1 MPEKH
6 SSKPTTSQKSFFG
19 LPRPIIFAHRG
30 ASGMYPENTLPS
42 FQAAV
47 EIGAHVLETDTRIT
61 KDGIPVLTHDE
72 SLLRTTGVDAHVED
86 LTLKELKDIDA
97 GHSFS
102 PDGGNTHP
110 FRGTGIQVPT
120 LEEFVRAF
128 PNIPVNMEIKVGTER
143 SARIVLDVL
152 ESNNALDRFL
162 LASVL
167 PDAMRYIQ
175 ANTPS
180 ALTGA
185 CKEDVLRVL
194 FRSARCDRKSR
205 EYPFTALQV
214 PERQSIIPVVTRR
227 FISYAHRNG
236 VHVHVWTINEE
247 SDMRRLFDMGV
258 DGIFTDFPEQ
268 ALAIRAESARI
279 K

>member
-1 MPEKH
+1 MSNTH
-6 SSKPTTSQKSFFG
+6 GSRPTIPLKSFFG

-30 ASGMYPENTLPS
+30 DSGAYPENTLPS

-47 EIGAHVLETDTRIT
+47 KIGAHVLETDTRIT
-61 KDGIPVLTHDE
+61 KDGIPMLTHDE
-72 SLLRTTGVDAHVED
+72 SLLRTTGVDARVED

-97 GHSFS
+97 GYSFS
-102 PDGGNTHP
+102 PDGGATYP
-110 FRGTGIQVPT
+110 FRGMGIQIPT
-120 LEEFVRAF
+120 LEEFVRTF
-128 PNIPVNMEIKVGTER
+128 PDIPVNMEIKVGTEQ
-143 SARIVLDVL
+143 STRIVIDVL

-175 ANTPS
+175 KNIPS
-180 ALTGA
+180 TLTGA

-205 EYPFTALQV
+205 DYPFTALQV

-227 FISYAHRNG
+227 FLSYAHKHG
-236 VHVHVWTINEE
+236 LHVHVWTINEE
-247 SDMRRLFDMGV
+247 ADMRRLFDMGV
-258 DGIFTDFPEQ
+258 DGIFTDHPER
-268 ALAIRAESARI
+268 ALAVLDEKRTS
-279 K
+279 

>member
-1 MPEKH
+1 MSETH
-6 SSKPTTSQKSFFG
+6 GSKPTIPLKSFFG

-30 ASGMYPENTLPS
+30 ASGAYPENTLPS

-47 EIGAHVLETDTRIT
+47 KIGAHVLETDTRIT
-61 KDGIPVLTHDE
+61 KDGIPMLTHYE

-97 GHSFS
+97 GYSFS
-102 PDGGNTHP
+102 PDGGATYP
-110 FRGTGIQVPT
+110 FRGTGIQIPT
-120 LEEFVRAF
+120 LEEFVRTF
-128 PNIPVNMEIKVGTER
+128 PDIPVNMEIKVGTEQ
-143 SARIVLDVL
+143 SARIVIDVL

-175 ANTPS
+175 KKVPS
-180 ALTGA
+180 TLTGA

-194 FRSARCDRKSR
+194 FRSARYDRKSR
-205 EYPFTALQV
+205 NYPFTALQV

-227 FISYAHRNG
+227 FLSYAHKHG
-236 VHVHVWTINEE
+236 LHVHVWTINEE
-247 SDMRRLFDMGV
+247 ADMRRLFDMGV
-258 DGIFTDFPEQ
+258 DGIFTDHPDR
-268 ALAIRAESARI
+268 ALAVLDEKRTS
-279 K
+279 

>member
-6 SSKPTTSQKSFFG
+6 ASKSNSHIKPFFG

-30 ASGMYPENTLPS
+30 ASGAYPENTLPS

-47 EIGAHVLETDTRIT
+47 KIGAHVLETDTRIT
-61 KDGIPVLTHDE
+61 KDGIPVLAHDE

-86 LTLKELKDIDA
+86 LTLKELQDIDA
-97 GHSFS
+97 GYSFS
-102 PDGGNTHP
+102 PDDGESYP
-110 FRGTGIQVPT
+110 FRGAGISVPT
-120 LEEFVRAF
+120 LEEFVRTF
-128 PNIPVNMEIKVGTER
+128 PEIPVNMEIKVGTEQ

-175 ANTPS
+175 NSAPS
-180 ALTGA
+180 TLTGA

-194 FRSARCDRKSR
+194 FRSARCDGKSR
-205 EYPFTALQV
+205 DYPFTALQV

-227 FISYAHRNG
+227 FISYAHRHG

-247 SDMRRLFDMGV
+247 SDMRRLFDLGV
-258 DGIFTDFPEQ
+258 DGIFTDYPER
-268 ALAIRAESARI
+268 ALAILDEKSVL
-279 K
+279 

>member
-6 SSKPTTSQKSFFG
+6 ASKPTIPLKSFFG
-19 LPRPIIFAHRG
+19 LSRPIIFAHRG
-30 ASGMYPENTLPS
+30 ASGAYPENTLPS
-42 FQAAV
+42 FQAAAK
-47 EIGAHVLETDTRIT
+47 IGAHVLETDTRIT
-61 KDGIPVLTHDE
+61 KDGIPVLAHDE

-102 PDGGNTHP
+102 PDGGITHP

-120 LEEFVRAF
+120 LEEFVQTF
-128 PNIPVNMEIKVGTER
+128 PDIPVNMEIKVGTEQ
-143 SARIVLDVL
+143 SAHIVLDVL
-152 ESNNALDRFL
+152 ESNNAMNRFL

-175 ANTPS
+175 KIAPS
-180 ALTGA
+180 TLTGA
-185 CKEDVLRVL
+185 CKEDVLKVL
-194 FRSARCDRKSR
+194 FRSARCDRKLR
-205 EYPFTALQV
+205 NYPFTALQV

-227 FISYAHRNG
+227 FISYAHRSG
-236 VHVHVWTINEE
+236 VHVHVWTIDEE

-258 DGIFTDFPEQ
+258 DGIFTDFPER
-268 ALAIRAESARI
+268 ALAILEEKRTS
-279 K
+279 